1 MGWMEKMKDL
11 MATEE
16 SGEKH
21 KGIQDKTVKTGSVQ
35 SFFWHA
41 SLSSGVRCTQGGAE
55 EQQ

>member
-1 MGWMEKMKDL
+1 MKDL